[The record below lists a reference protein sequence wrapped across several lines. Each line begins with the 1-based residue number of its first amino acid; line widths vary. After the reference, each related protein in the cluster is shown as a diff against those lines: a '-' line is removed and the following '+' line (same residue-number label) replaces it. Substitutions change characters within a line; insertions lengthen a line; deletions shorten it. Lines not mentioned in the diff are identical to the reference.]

1 LVPSGVAEP
10 AGAPLLS
17 AELADVSAVSLGD
30 VESLAD
36 DELVDSTLE
45 VVPVDLLLVDVV
57 ALLVVP
63 ELLAVPPESEL
74 HPLTV
79 TASTT
84 AVITAAARSL
94 IASDIKRP

>member
-1 LVPSGVAEP
+1 MDVP
-10 AGAPLLS
+10 
-17 AELADVSAVSLGD
+17 
-30 VESLAD
+30 
-36 DELVDSTLE
+36 LVDL
-45 VVPVDLLLVDVV
+45 V